1 MAKNIFSLTVF
12 GKSLQL
18 TSSWLTYQAENLQ
31 LLLRNKLPYGTSDE
45 LQCFMCYVWMQ
56 DDIMEMQPNSG
67 QHLLHG
73 LTIFAALQF
82 YPSSLASY
90 IFLLRAK
97 YHHLCNSNLWI
108 WPLQIL
114 LLDWNLCMML
124 LNMLTNAFFTA
135 LHYTSTWLFECSSSK
150 HAFEME
156 CNAWLSALAAFVNH
170 GTDYLIG
177 TWCSY
182 TLLMLINAL
191 LMLLSV
197 MICPHACFFSS
208 NLSIQAEKHTL
219 TELL

>member
-12 GKSLQL
+12 GKFLLL

-31 LLLRNKLPYGTSDE
+31 LLLRNELPYGTSDE

-97 YHHLCNSNLWI
+97 YHHLCNSNFWI

-124 LNMLTNAFFTA
+124 LNMLTMHF
-135 LHYTSTWLFECSSSK
+135 LQLYTTHQLDC
-150 HAFEME
+150 
-156 CNAWLSALAAFVNH
+156 LSALAQNMLSKWSAMLDFQLLLH
-170 GTDYLIG
+170 LSTMELI
-177 TWCSY
+177 
-182 TLLMLINAL
+182 I
-191 LMLLSV
+191 
-197 MICPHACFFSS
+197 
-208 NLSIQAEKHTL
+208 
-219 TELL
+219 